1 MAREHAL
8 TAVEN
13 DDQTRVWYT
22 DSPELQGGVLF
33 KCAQGAVDLEN
44 PVGACPPALCSGLKA
59 HSCAADEENG

>member
-22 DSPELQGGVLF
+22 DSPELQGGLLF
-33 KCAQGAVDLEN
+33 KCALGAVDLET
-44 PVGACPPALCSGLKA
+44 PVGACPPALCSGL
-59 HSCAADEENG
+59 STLVCGR